1 MKALEMRIMTDIIRR
16 IKDTGEITSAADW
29 QINRLTQLTGG
40 MNEVNR
46 AIAEALDFTE
56 EDVQALYSGILETG
70 HARDAALY
78 KAAGALQIPLKDNE
92 PLQQLLSSVSAQ
104 TNETLRNITQS
115 LGFAQ
120 RGTDGHLSF
129 TPIADY
135 YQKTLDSAALD
146 IASGAFDYNTVLKR
160 TVREMTNSGL
170 RTVHYAS
177 GWSNRVDVAA
187 RRAVMT
193 GMNQLTAKVSE
204 DNAEKLGTDWVEISW
219 HSGARPSHWWGG
231 KWFTRQQ
238 LVTVCGLG
246 TVTGLC
252 GANCYHH
259 YDPVIPGLSEPNYTD
274 EELAALNEQEKKK
287 TAWRG
292 QKFNRYEATQ
302 KQRRM
307 ETTMRTQREE
317 IALLEKG
324 GAAPE
329 DIAAARARYNI
340 TQHEYV
346 DFSKTMGIPQQF
358 DRVMIDG
365 RGTIGNGTI
374 GDPDRP
380 SPVKIPPVGA
390 KRGTPVTPE
399 ERREMLSR
407 GPVDVHKPSIDN
419 SGESGII
426 SGRGSGSG
434 NSTNTE
440 HTFEKIG
447 EIDFSD
453 KKAIAKSLQEFE
465 QKYANSRIEHCRVF
479 CTNGEVYEVHGD
491 LDNVDTDL
499 LGDRMKGSIN
509 EHNHVIGEGKYTF
522 SWEDLKNSV
531 QDGSYISMAFD
542 EKYRYSMTF
551 PNAGISEDDAYEAF
565 QRAKFSVGD
574 DMILHPER
582 IPIGDEQ
589 HERIKR
595 ACKEL
600 GIKYSRVPR

>member
-1 MKALEMRIMTDIIRR
+1 
-16 IKDTGEITSAADW
+16 
-29 QINRLTQLTGG
+29 
-40 MNEVNR
+40 
-46 AIAEALDFTE
+46 
-56 EDVQALYSGILETG
+56 
-70 HARDAALY
+70 
-78 KAAGALQIPLKDNE
+78 
-92 PLQQLLSSVSAQ
+92 
-104 TNETLRNITQS
+104 
-115 LGFAQ
+115 
-120 RGTDGHLSF
+120 
-129 TPIADY
+129 
-135 YQKTLDSAALD
+135 
-146 IASGAFDYNTVLKR
+146 
-160 TVREMTNSGL
+160 
-170 RTVHYAS
+170 
-177 GWSNRVDVAA
+177 
-187 RRAVMT
+187 
-193 GMNQLTAKVSE
+193 
-204 DNAEKLGTDWVEISW
+204 
-219 HSGARPSHWWGG
+219 
-231 KWFTRQQ
+231 
-238 LVTVCGLG
+238 
-246 TVTGLC
+246 
-252 GANCYHH
+252 
-259 YDPVIPGLSEPNYTD
+259 
-274 EELAALNEQEKKK
+274 
-287 TAWRG
+287 
-292 QKFNRYEATQ
+292 
-302 KQRRM
+302 
-307 ETTMRTQREE
+307 
-317 IALLEKG
+317 
-324 GAAPE
+324 
-329 DIAAARARYNI
+329 
-340 TQHEYV
+340 
-346 DFSKTMGIPQQF
+346 
-358 DRVMIDG
+358 
-365 RGTIGNGTI
+365 
-374 GDPDRP
+374 
-380 SPVKIPPVGA
+380 
-390 KRGTPVTPE
+390 
-399 ERREMLSR
+399 MLSR